1 MIRQADR
8 LICAWIGESTW
19 RASLVLLLPIIVLG
33 VALGVGGSLI
43 R

>member
-8 LICAWIGESTW
+8 LICAWIGESMW

-33 VALGVGGSLI
+33 VALGVGNSLI